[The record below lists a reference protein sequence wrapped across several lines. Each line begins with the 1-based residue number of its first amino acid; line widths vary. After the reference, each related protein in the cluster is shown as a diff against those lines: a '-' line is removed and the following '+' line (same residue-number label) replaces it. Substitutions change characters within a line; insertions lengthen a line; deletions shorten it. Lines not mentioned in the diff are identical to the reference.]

1 MSEAPAP
8 LPDDILAPAVVADPH
23 PFFRRLREHSP
34 VHWSARHRAWILTRY
49 KDVMAGFGDE
59 RLSTDN
65 IRPLE
70 AKLSTADRERFAPAA
85 KLLSSWMIFTDP
97 PVHTGLRA
105 PVRTAFKP
113 KAVEALRPA
122 LEARVDEL
130 LAGMGGQGR
139 CDLVREFAFPLPAD
153 AIAMLLGVPAERRQ
167 DFKRWSGMLGAL
179 VTGKTGRPDVWE
191 RALQAERHFSELF
204 SGLIERYEREPAD
217 NLITELIRARDAGEY
232 LSADQ
237 MVGACAL
244 LLFAGHETTT
254 NLIASGT
261 LALLRHPGQ
270 RERLL
275 AEPERIE
282 SAVEEMLRFDGP
294 SKVLVRRVR
303 HPFDCQGHRFEA
315 GQRVFLAVA
324 AANRDPDEF
333 PAPDRFDIARAPNR
347 HLSFGWGRHFCLG
360 AQLARLEAQ
369 IAVRR
374 LLERFP
380 RLRLGD
386 EALVWQ
392 PVILGRSLKRLPVEL
407 G

>member
-1 MSEAPAP
+1 VSGATAPVA
-8 LPDDILAPAVVADPH
+8 DDILAPAAVADPH
-23 PFFRRLREHSP
+23 SFFRRLRAASP
-34 VHWSARHRAWILTRY
+34 VHWSTRHRAWILTRY
-49 KDVMAGFGDE
+49 RDVLAGFSEE

-65 IRPLE
+65 IRPLQ
-70 AKLSTADRERFAPAA
+70 AKLSPADRERFAPAA

-97 PVHTGLRA
+97 PVHTALRA

-113 KAVEALRPA
+113 KSVESLRPA
-122 LEARVDEL
+122 LEERVDEL
-130 LAGMGGQGR
+130 LAGMAKLSQ
-139 CDLVREFAFPLPAD
+139 CDLVRELAFPLPAD
-153 AIAMLLGVPAERRQ
+153 AIAMLLGVPAARRN

-191 RALQAERHFSELF
+191 RALQAERHFTDLF
-204 SGLIERYEREPAD
+204 AGLIERYERAPVD

-232 LSADQ
+232 LSANQ

-261 LALLRHPGQ
+261 LALLRHPEE
-270 RERLL
+270 RERLR
-275 AEPERIE
+275 AEPKLIE

-303 HPFDCQGHRFEA
+303 DDFDWGGRHLES
-315 GQRVFLAVA
+315 GQRVFLSVA
-324 AANRDPDEF
+324 AANRDPEEF
-333 PAPDRFDIARAPNR
+333 PDPDRFDVGRTPNR

-369 IAVRR
+369 IALGR

-380 RLRLGD
+380 QLRLAD
-386 EALVWQ
+386 AELAWQ
-392 PVILGRSLKRLPVEL
+392 PVILGRSLKRLPVAL
-407 G
+407 T